1 MLNVLAFFRPGLG
14 ELLIILLVVLVI
26 FGASRLPKI
35 GEALGEAI
43 KGFRKSVK
51 EDEKN
56 NVRRRAWRTHSH
68 LIFGHSALGSRT
80 VCEVRKGPGHMDQ
93 KNRGPLE

>member
-1 MLNVLAFFRPGLG
+1 MYNILGFFRPGLG

-26 FGASRLPKI
+26 FGAARLPKI

-43 KGFRKSVK
+43 KGFRKSAK

-56 NVRRRAWRTHSH
+56 NV
-68 LIFGHSALGSRT
+68 
-80 VCEVRKGPGHMDQ
+80 
-93 KNRGPLE
+93 